1 MIDGHGGNIYHLAAQ
16 LGCCPDEIIDM
27 SSNVN
32 PLGPPPGLLE
42 YLRNHLD
49 GIKALPEVDSGAA
62 VSAFAERYGVP
73 AARILA
79 GNGTTQFIHALPQAL
94 ASRRVLILGPTYAD
108 YADACRMHRIPFEY
122 FLTEE
127 ADGFQTNMARVARNA
142 GRFDT
147 VFICNPNNP
156 TGQLINGDA
165 LESLCRAFPE
175 TRFII
180 DESYLSFVD
189 REEDHTLLGMDLPNA
204 VVLHSMSKIFRVPGL
219 RIGFLAAPEPII
231 QQMKHYFL
239 PWSVNS
245 LAQQAVIHLMTHR
258 EETDAFVQHTRR
270 FLAEERQRLAANLES
285 HPGLLSFTSCTSFI
299 LIRLLQGH
307 TAEKICAALAR
318 HRILIRNCANFE
330 GLSNQFIRISLK
342 TADINHRVIEQL
354 LTISSGTSP
363 GEF

>member
-1 MIDGHGGNIYHLAAQ
+1 MIDGHGGNIYHLALR
-16 LGCCPDEIIDM
+16 LGCGPEEIIDM

-32 PLGPPPGLLE
+32 PLGPPPGLLDH
-42 YLRNHLD
+42 LRNHLE
-49 GIKALPEVDSGAA
+49 GIKALPEVDSGSA
-62 VSAFAERYGVP
+62 VSAFSERYGMP
-73 AARILA
+73 AARVLA

-108 YADACRMHRIPFEY
+108 YADACRMHQVPFEY
-122 FLTEE
+122 FLTQE
-127 ADGFQTNMARVARNA
+127 ADGFQTDMARLARNA

-156 TGQLINGDA
+156 TGQLIHGNA
-165 LESLCRAFPE
+165 LESLCRTFPD

-189 REEDHTLLGMDLPNA
+189 REKDHTLLGMDLPNA

-219 RIGFLAAPEPII
+219 RIGFLAAPETII
-231 QQMKHYFL
+231 QQMKRYFL

-245 LAQQAVIHLMTHR
+245 LAQQAVIHLMNHR
-258 EETDAFVQHTRR
+258 EETDAFVHHTRR
-270 FLAEERQRLAANLES
+270 FLAEERRRLAANLKS
-285 HPGLLSFTSCTSFI
+285 RPGLLSFPSCTSFI

-307 TAEKICAALAR
+307 TAEKICDALAH
-318 HRILIRNCANFE
+318 HRILIRNCTNFE

-342 TADINHRVIEQL
+342 TADINRRVTERL
-354 LTISSGTSP
+354 LAIN
-363 GEF
+363 

>member
-1 MIDGHGGNIYHLAAQ
+1 MIDGHGGNIYHLALR
-16 LGCCPDEIIDM
+16 LGCAPEEIIDM

-32 PLGPPPGLLE
+32 PLGPPPGLLDH
-42 YLRNHLD
+42 LKNHLD
-49 GIKALPEVDSGAA
+49 SIKALPEVDSGAA
-62 VSAFAERYGVP
+62 VNAFSQRYGLP
-73 AARILA
+73 AGRILA
-79 GNGTTQFIHALPQAL
+79 GNGTTQFIHALPRAL

-108 YADACRMHRIPFEY
+108 YADACRMHRVPFEY

-127 ADGFQTNMARVARNA
+127 ADGFRPDMARLARNA

-156 TGQLINGDA
+156 TGQLINGNA

-180 DESYLSFVD
+180 DESYLSFAD
-189 REEDHTLLGMDLPNA
+189 REEDHTLLGTDLPNA

-231 QQMKHYFL
+231 DQMKRYFL

-258 EETDAFVQHTRR
+258 TETDAFVQQSRR
-270 FLAEERQRLAANLES
+270 FLEKERQRLAASLKS
-285 HPGLLSFTSCTSFI
+285 HPALILFPSCTSFI
-299 LIRLLQGH
+299 LIRLLQGY
-307 TAEKICAALAR
+307 TAEKICDALAR
-318 HRILIRNCANFE
+318 DRILIRNCANFE
-330 GLSNQFIRISLK
+330 GLSDQFIRISLK
-342 TADINHRVIEQL
+342 TADINRRVIEQL
-354 LTISSGTSP
+354 LTIS
-363 GEF
+363 